1 MVARLNVGDDKE
13 WAVDWFVKAFIRAS
27 LAWFAL
33 GIMLGLA
40 IAAYPPWVAYRPAHA
55 HMTVVG
61 FLTMMV
67 FGVGYQLLPRLFG
80 HALYSQRLA
89 IAHWWLANLGLV
101 GMVVGFSLQ
110 PHIGAKSAP
119 LTAIGGLMFAVGA
132 LGFVFNMWRTFNL
145 ADART
150 RARAMDRMLPTVE

>member
-1 MVARLNVGDDKE
+1 ME
-13 WAVDWFVKAFIRAS
+13 WFVKAFIRAS

-33 GIMLGLA
+33 GITLGLV

-80 HALYSQRLA
+80 HALHSSRLA
-89 IAHWWLANLGLV
+89 IAHWWLANLGLG
-101 GMVVGFSLQ
+101 GMVAGFFLQ
-110 PHIGAKSAP
+110 PHIGTGSAP
-119 LTAIGGLMFAVGA
+119 VTATGGLMFALGA
-132 LGFVFNMWRTFNL
+132 LGFVYNMWRTFDK
-145 ADART
+145 ADARARE
-150 RARAMDRMLPTVE
+150 RALQRIDRVLPTVE